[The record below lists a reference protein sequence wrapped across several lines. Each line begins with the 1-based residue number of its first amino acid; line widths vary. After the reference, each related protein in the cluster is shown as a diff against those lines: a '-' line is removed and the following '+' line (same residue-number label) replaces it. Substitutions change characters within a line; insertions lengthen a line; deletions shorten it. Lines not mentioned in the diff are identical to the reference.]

1 MSNTY
6 YEQNDDELADEE
18 SEQIKYLNL
27 TKNEALYLSDSITLL
42 FEHSAEP
49 GRGSVPGRNFTP
61 RAGIPVPLELMRKI
75 GVAVLVSGDLGNKNK
90 TATIEVDVDELYL
103 LRECC
108 RSFIKVENAT
118 YALLGPDEELLG
130 HTLLRKIYSSMLERY
145 LGERSFIET
154 LTADVK
160 M

>member
-6 YEQNDDELADEE
+6 YERNDDEFTAEGSEE
-18 SEQIKYLNL
+18 TKSLTL

-42 FEHSAEP
+42 FEHTVEP

-90 TATIEVDVDELYL
+90 TAT
-103 LRECC
+103 
-108 RSFIKVENAT
+108 APT
-118 YALLGPDEELLG
+118 
-130 HTLLRKIYSSMLERY
+130 
-145 LGERSFIET
+145 
-154 LTADVK
+154 
-160 M
+160 